1 MTTKFSRA
9 AAMAALGLALLAGA
23 ALAQSNGP
31 FGGFRHD
38 SAQPIEIAADSLEV
52 REGDKTAIFRGDV
65 VAGQGTL
72 RLTAKELEVDYGPG
86 GGETGQI
93 RRIEARGDVFLAN
106 GAETASGEFAE
117 YDVAAGT
124 IKMSGAVTLT
134 QGGNVVKGEQLSIDL
149 NSGQGRVEGGGGR
162 VKSVFTP
169 APRTPA
175 SEPAPKAAD

>member
-1 MTTKFSRA
+1 MIRMFTHA
-9 AAMAALGLALLAGA
+9 VAMAALGLGLLAGA
-23 ALAQSNGP
+23 TSAQSNSP

-52 REGDKTAIFRGDV
+52 REGEKTAIFRGDV

-72 RLTAKELEVDYGPG
+72 RLTANEVEVDYGSG
-86 GGETGQI
+86 GGDSGQI
-93 RRIEARGDVFLAN
+93 RRLEARGDVFLAN

-124 IKMSGAVTLT
+124 IRMTGAVTLT
-134 QGGNVVKGEQLSIDL
+134 QGGNVVKGAQLSIDL

-162 VKSVFTP
+162 VMSVFTP
-169 APRTPA
+169 APKT
-175 SEPAPKAAD
+175 APKAAD